1 MSKKNKTYQEPLDFN
16 GGWSRGEAAHHI
28 SKKTTQQTQIS
39 KKAYTRK
46 EKHKKDLTIS

>member
-1 MSKKNKTYQEPLDFN
+1 MKTNKTYQDKLNFN

-28 SKKTTQQTQIS
+28 GRKTTERVVKSKKV
-39 KKAYTRK
+39 YVRN